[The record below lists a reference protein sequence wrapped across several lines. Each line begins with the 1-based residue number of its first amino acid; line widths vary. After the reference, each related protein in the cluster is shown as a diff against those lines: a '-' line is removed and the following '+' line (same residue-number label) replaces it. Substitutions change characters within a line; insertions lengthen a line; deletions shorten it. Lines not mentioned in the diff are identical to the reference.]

1 LGRAFQSLD
10 QPAAYAAG
18 LGYYDAVTNANVC
31 VSEPSLNPLR
41 MNHRKH
47 VSALLALSAL
57 QLIPVACKDKTPPRP
72 PPDAAVP
79 TPLPPA
85 PEAASPESFRVKF
98 ETTKGDFTVEVTRA
112 WAPKGADRF
121 YRLVTEGYF
130 KDIRFFRVLPGFM
143 AQFGLSGNPAL
154 NEKFDALRI
163 ADDPVTQSNK
173 RGMLTFATAGP
184 NTRTNQFFINYG
196 DNASLDVQGF
206 SPFGRVVDGMK
217 VVDAMYGGYGE
228 GAPNGAGPSQDSIA
242 KKGNEYLQRAFPKLD
257 YIKSA
262 TIVK

>member
-1 LGRAFQSLD
+1 
-10 QPAAYAAG
+10 
-18 LGYYDAVTNANVC
+18 
-31 VSEPSLNPLR
+31 
-41 MNHRKH
+41 MKH
-47 VSALLALSAL
+47 PKHASVLLALLAL
-57 QLIPVACKDKTPPRP
+57 QLIPVACKEKTPPAP
-72 PPDAAVP
+72 PPEAAAP
-79 TPLPPA
+79 TPLPSTTDAAA
-85 PEAASPESFRVKF
+85 PESYRVRF

-143 AQFGLSGNPAL
+143 AQFGLSGDPAL
-154 NEKFDALRI
+154 NAKMDTLRI
-163 ADDPVTQSNK
+163 PDDPVAQSNK

-184 NTRTNQFFINYG
+184 NTRSNQFFINYG

-217 VVDAMYGGYGE
+217 VVDTMYGGYGE

>member
-1 LGRAFQSLD
+1 
-10 QPAAYAAG
+10 
-18 LGYYDAVTNANVC
+18 
-31 VSEPSLNPLR
+31 
-41 MNHRKH
+41 
-47 VSALLALSAL
+47 
-57 QLIPVACKDKTPPRP
+57 
-72 PPDAAVP
+72 
-79 TPLPPA
+79 
-85 PEAASPESFRVKF
+85 VKF

-112 WAPKGADRF
+112 WAPRGADRF

-130 KDIRFFRVLPGFM
+130 KDIRFFRVLAGFM

-154 NEKFDALRI
+154 NARMDSLRI
-163 ADDPVTQSNK
+163 PDDPVTQSNK

-184 NTRTNQFFINYG
+184 NTRSNQFFINYG
-196 DNASLDVQGF
+196 DNASLDPQGF

-228 GAPNGAGPSQDSIA
+228 GVPNGPGPSQDSIA
-242 KKGNEYLQRAFPKLD
+242 KKGNEYLRHAFPKLD